1 MDRGKEGAGRVLGRT
16 RVNAKYGYSTLAS
29 SILPVFIHFVNGS
42 LINNI
47 DAGLLVPVRNI

>member
-1 MDRGKEGAGRVLGRT
+1 MDRGKEGAGRVLGRA

-29 SILPVFIHFVNGS
+29 SIFVNGS

>member
-1 MDRGKEGAGRVLGRT
+1 MDRREEGAGGVLGRT
-16 RVNAKYGYSTLAS
+16 RVDAKYRYSTLAN
-29 SILPVFIHFVNGS
+29 SILPMFIHSVNGS

>member
-1 MDRGKEGAGRVLGRT
+1 MDRGKEGAGRVLGNG
-16 RVNAKYGYSTLAS
+16 RVNIKYGCSTLAN
-29 SILPVFIHFVNGS
+29 SIFPGLIHFVNGS